1 MKKKISKNKA
11 QKREQLL
18 KLSKNRKLII
28 GLSSIVPFALTVVFI
43 VFYALRN
50 YYLWL
55 TALTALSWL
64 SLGGLF
70 IYAYKNGW
78 GCVNSKG
85 VKTKE
90 SYTAVTLY
98 NIILVFLL
106 AAFFLFIIVYKMFW

>member
-18 KLSKNRKLII
+18 KLSKNRRLII
-28 GLSSIVPFALTVVFI
+28 ALSSIPPFALTVTFI

-64 SLGGLF
+64 LLGGLF
-70 IYAYKNGW
+70 IYSHKNGW

-90 SYTAVTLY
+90 SYTAVTVY
-98 NIILVFLL
+98 NTVLVFLL
-106 AAFFLFIIVYKMFW
+106 AAFFIFVIVYKAL